1 MVDILVRII
10 DAYIFRQ
17 TDDRLNFLLL
27 KRAET
32 KIYKHLWQG
41 VAGKIEEGETASEAA
56 IRELKEE
63 TGFDPVRMF
72 VADHVSKFYEVHGDR
87 INLVPVFGIE
97 VDREDVTIS
106 EEHCEFKWVNF
117 ETARDT
123 LIWKGQKEGI
133 TSVFDMLNSN
143 DDRIKWS
150 EIKL

>member
-1 MVDILVRII
+1 MPKTKIRVV
-10 DAYIFRQ
+10 DAYVFRQ
-17 TDDRLNFLLL
+17 TKNGFRFLLL
-27 KRAET
+27 KRART
-32 KIYKHLWQG
+32 KMYEHLWQG

-133 TSVFDMLNSN
+133 TSVFDMLNLN